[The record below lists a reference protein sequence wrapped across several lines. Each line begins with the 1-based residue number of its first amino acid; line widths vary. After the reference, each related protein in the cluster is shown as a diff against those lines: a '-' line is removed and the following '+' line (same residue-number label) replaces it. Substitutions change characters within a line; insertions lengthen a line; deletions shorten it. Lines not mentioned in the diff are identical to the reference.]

1 MKASIGP
8 LLVRLDPAERD
19 PLQVQL
25 YTSIRGAI
33 LDGVL
38 TPGAKLPS
46 SRELA
51 TDLGVSRTTAVLA
64 FDRLAAEGYIE
75 ARAGSGTFVTLELP
89 DERPRRMRADEGPSR
104 HPALSARG
112 QLLALSPPTVIKI
125 EGPPRAFRIGTPAL
139 DVFPR
144 RRWSRIITRLRRMQT
159 EASLDYGPALG
170 LPRLRD
176 AIAAHVSRARGT
188 SCSGDQVVVT
198 AGAQQ
203 ALDLISR
210 LLLDPGD
217 VAWLEEPGYPGA
229 RAALAAAGA
238 DIHPVPV
245 DEHGVVV
252 PAGVAAAARP
262 RLAYVTPSH
271 QFPLGVQM
279 TLARRLS
286 LLTLARELDT
296 WIVEDDYD
304 SEFRYGAQPVPCL
317 HGIDADGRVIYVGS
331 FSKTLFPALRIGYL
345 IVPADLVDAVRAARR
360 ATDIHVPTLDQ
371 AVVAEFIEAGD
382 YERHLR
388 RMRQEYRGRRDALL
402 AAAQRHC
409 GGGLSVRP
417 VATGLH
423 AVADLCDGDAAA
435 VSHEALARGVEV
447 MPLSAY
453 CQAPGDSAAGTSQ
466 APPPHRG
473 LVLGFG
479 AVRPESIED
488 GMKSLAV
495 ALDRARRISAT

>member
-1 MKASIGP
+1 
-8 LLVRLDPAERD
+8 
-19 PLQVQL
+19 
-25 YTSIRGAI
+25 
-33 LDGVL
+33 
-38 TPGAKLPS
+38 
-46 SRELA
+46 
-51 TDLGVSRTTAVLA
+51 
-64 FDRLAAEGYIE
+64 
-75 ARAGSGTFVTLELP
+75 
-89 DERPRRMRADEGPSR
+89 
-104 HPALSARG
+104 
-112 QLLALSPPTVIKI
+112 
-125 EGPPRAFRIGTPAL
+125 
-139 DVFPR
+139 
-144 RRWSRIITRLRRMQT
+144 
-159 EASLDYGPALG
+159 
-170 LPRLRD
+170 
-176 AIAAHVSRARGT
+176 
-188 SCSGDQVVVT
+188 VVT
-198 AGAQQ
+198 AGAQH
-203 ALDLISR
+203 ALDLICR

-217 VAWLEEPGYPGA
+217 VAWLEEPGSPGA

-245 DEHGVVV
+245 DEQGVVV

-271 QFPLGVQM
+271 HFPLGVQM
-279 TLARRLS
+279 TLSRRLS

-304 SEFRYGAQPVPCL
+304 GEFRYGAQPVPCL

-417 VATGLH
+417 VATGVH
-423 AVADLCDGDAAA
+423 AVADLCDGAAAA
-435 VSHEALARGVEV
+435 VSLPGPWRLTRGRQPGPAAARRPRARLRRCPARIDRGWHEVAGCGLSIGLAASAPPRQRGVQPPGAVGGELWATGTMSTKV
-447 MPLSAY
+447 FQPCSAAREFCASAPPY
-453 CQAPGDSAAGTSQ
+453 HVVEAPGVTRRPHTRCTATDTPIKGTRTVNVGGSR
-466 APPPHRG
+466 ADRSGGVTRHSPSLLTSTIRTG
-473 LVLGFG
+473 
-479 AVRPESIED
+479 RPF
-488 GMKSLAV
+488 
-495 ALDRARRISAT
+495 T